1 MSKKKKNN
9 IQNEFSSP
17 DTNPELNLDLEIKN
31 EVFTEDDLDQIFDSD
46 IELDEKTGSVGGGG
60 IYTVYSDSV

>member
-17 DTNPELNLDLEIKN
+17 DTNPELNLDLENKN

-46 IELDEKTGSVGGGG
+46 IELDNIEFENLNNN
-60 IYTVYSDSV
+60 DND

>member
-17 DTNPELNLDLEIKN
+17 DTNPEMNLDLENKN
-31 EVFTEDDLDQIFDSD
+31 EVFTEDDLDMIFDTD
-46 IELDEKTGSVGGGG
+46 IELDKIELENLNNNEN
-60 IYTVYSDSV
+60 D

>member
-17 DTNPELNLDLEIKN
+17 DTNPELNLDLENKN

-46 IELDEKTGSVGGGG
+46 IELENIEFENLNNNDN
-60 IYTVYSDSV
+60 D

>member
-17 DTNPELNLDLEIKN
+17 DTNPELNLDLENKN

-46 IELDEKTGSVGGGG
+46 NELDNIEFENLNNN
-60 IYTVYSDSV
+60 DND

>member
-17 DTNPELNLDLEIKN
+17 DTNPEMNLDLENKY
-31 EVFTEDDLDQIFDSD
+31 EVFTEDDLDLIFDTD
-46 IELDEKTGSVGGGG
+46 IELDKIELENLNNN
-60 IYTVYSDSV
+60 DND

>member
-17 DTNPELNLDLEIKN
+17 DTNPELNLDLENKN

-46 IELDEKTGSVGGGG
+46 IELDNLEFENLNNN
-60 IYTVYSDSV
+60 DND

>member
-17 DTNPELNLDLEIKN
+17 DTNPELNLDLENKN

-46 IELDEKTGSVGGGG
+46 IELDNIELENLNNN
-60 IYTVYSDSV
+60 DND

>member
-17 DTNPELNLDLEIKN
+17 DTNPELNLDLENKN
-31 EVFTEDDLDQIFDSD
+31 EVFTEDDLDVIFDSD
-46 IELDEKTGSVGGGG
+46 IELDNIELENM
-60 IYTVYSDSV
+60 DNNDND